1 MHADRGAEEEHNPSH
16 TGNLGGREGSVRLTA
31 ERQYGRTAQ
40 HWIAGT
46 ALASKA
52 HAIVRRRNAA
62 AATTTTRMSHMRST
76 VTGRGSACEHVVGDG
91 RQGEAGGARCGR
103 RGEHAAALSTVW
115 HPILAYGCMHA
126 VLAACQASRRRRA
139 LLMDA
144 PRRAD
149 VGSMLSKGFAEGA
162 RWQARQPGLHNAAW
176 RTSAVVTRS
185 SLGRLPPL
193 ALAPC
198 RLAFAYSH
206 HTARTYCTAVH
217 AMWSPHGLLSV
228 FRVVAQPASRMHCWS
243 TCLRAVKTG
252 SGWQCQAN
260 VKGVSR
266 HDAVGASDRL
276 G

>member
-76 VTGRGSACEHVVGDG
+76 VTGRGSACEHVVGHG
-91 RQGEAGGARCGR
+91 RHGEAGGARCGR

-162 RWQARQPGLHNAAW
+162 SLAGSAAW
-176 RTSAVVTRS
+176 TAQCCLADFRRCHSQQPWPVAAARPCP
-185 SLGRLPPL
+185 LPPRL
-193 ALAPC
+193 RLFAPHC
-198 RLAFAYSH
+198 THILYSS
-206 HTARTYCTAVH
+206 ARNVVSS
-217 AMWSPHGLLSV
+217 WS
-228 FRVVAQPASRMHCWS
+228 AQCLPRGSPASKQNALLVHMFE
-243 TCLRAVKTG
+243 G
-252 SGWQCQAN
+252 GQ
-260 VKGVSR
+260 
-266 HDAVGASDRL
+266 DRL
-276 G
+276 GLAVPSECQGSVKARRGRRE